1 MHSDIKKALMIAVI
15 TYLTAAMIISPHT
28 SVAAAQNALRLC
40 GSTVI
45 PSIFPFIFCSNMF
58 IALGAAG
65 YARRYISK
73 IMMPLFGI
81 NGCGAAAFVLGILS
95 GYPIGGICASELYSA
110 GECTKREV
118 ESLTAFCNNSGPMF
132 VIGAVGLGMFRSQR
146 IGILLYTIH
155 IVSAI
160 ISGIILK
167 YIFKEKNQLNS
178 STQLKLPSARYTE
191 DNLKNTATD
200 IGEAVIKS
208 VNTILMICGFVV
220 IFAVIASVIPKSTL
234 KPYFYLILEIT
245 GGISEVVNNF
255 STETALILVSAAIS
269 FSGISVL
276 CQVMTVL
283 EKVRL
288 SIKPYIIGKSIQSL
302 VSAVLMWLT
311 LCLNLKY
318 HFNFLSEAVFKNY
331 NSRLFIDTY
340 KSQSDILINF
350 SKHKILSTSFSAFS
364 FGILIIFCIIL
375 ICYLKE
381 KFSNRKI
388 QNR

>member
-40 GSTVI
+40 GNTVI
-45 PSIFPFIFCSNMF
+45 PSVFPFIFCSNMF
-58 IALGAAG
+58 IAFGAAA
-65 YARRYISK
+65 YARRYLSK
-73 IMMPLFGI
+73 IMLPLFGI

-95 GYPIGGICASELYSA
+95 GYPIGGICASELYST
-110 GECTKREV
+110 GECTKREA

-132 VIGAVGLGMFRSQR
+132 VIGAIGFGMFKSQR

-167 YIFKEKNQLNS
+167 YIFKEKNQLNKF
-178 STQLKLPSARYTE
+178 KLPSARYNE
-191 DNLKNTATD
+191 ESSKNTAAD

-220 IFAVIASVIPKSTL
+220 IFAVIASVIPKTSL
-234 KPYFYLILEIT
+234 KPYIYLILEIT
-245 GGISEVVNNF
+245 GGISEAVNNF
-255 STETALILVSAAIS
+255 PAETALIFVSAAIS

-283 EKVRL
+283 EKAHL
-288 SIKPYIIGKSIQSL
+288 SIKPYIIGKSIQGL
-302 VSAVLMWLT
+302 VSALLMWVT
-311 LCLNLKY
+311 LRLNLKY
-318 HFNFLSEAVFKNY
+318 HFNFFSEAVLKNY
-331 NSRLFIDTY
+331 NAELFTDTY

-350 SKHKILSTSFSAFS
+350 SRDKILSTSFITFS
-364 FGILIIFCIIL
+364 IGISIILCLILIFYI
-375 ICYLKE
+375 KE
-381 KFSNRKI
+381 KINKRKT
-388 QNR
+388 QKQ

>member
-1 MHSDIKKALMIAVI
+1 MHNDIKKALMIAII

-28 SVAAAQNALRLC
+28 SVAAAQNALKLC

-45 PSIFPFIFCSNMF
+45 PSVFPFIFCSNMF

-65 YARRYISK
+65 YARRYLSK
-73 IMMPLFGI
+73 IMLPLFGI

-110 GECTKREV
+110 GECTKREA

-132 VIGAVGLGMFRSQR
+132 VIGAVGLGMFKSQR
-146 IGILLYTIH
+146 IGILLYIIH
-155 IVSAI
+155 IISAI

-167 YIFKEKNQLNS
+167 FIFKDKKRLKQLNH
-178 STQLKLPSARYTE
+178 LPSARYD
-191 DNLKNTATD
+191 DNAKNTAAD
-200 IGEAVIKS
+200 IGGAVTKS
-208 VNTILMICGFVV
+208 INTILMICGFVI
-220 IFAVIASVIPKSTL
+220 IFAVIASVIPGSTL
-234 KPYFYLILEIT
+234 KPYIYLILEIT

-255 STETALILVSAAIS
+255 PPETALILVSAAIS

-283 EKVRL
+283 EKVHL

-311 LCLNLKY
+311 LRLNLKY
-318 HFNFLSEAVFKNY
+318 HLNFLSETVFKNY
-331 NSRLFIDTY
+331 SSHLFIDTY
-340 KSQSDILINF
+340 KSQSNILNNF
-350 SKHKILSTSFSAFS
+350 SKHKILSTSFTTFS
-364 FGILIIFCIIL
+364 FGIFIIL
-375 ICYLKE
+375 CLILIFYIKE
-381 KFSNRKI
+381 KINNHKT
-388 QNR
+388 QNQ